1 VSERYVH
8 FVFFWYNVVDDSGF
22 KKIANVASSK
32 EEWDIFK
39 VAYRG
44 NNQVRQLQLQAL
56 IGEFEGLKVED
67 KK

>member
-1 VSERYVH
+1 
-8 FVFFWYNVVDDSGF
+8 VDDSGF

-32 EEWDIFK
+32 EAWDILK

-44 NNQVRQLQLQAL
+44 NDQVRQVWIQAL

-67 KK
+67 KM

>member
-1 VSERYVH
+1 MSERYVH